1 MFGVIRP
8 DQTKLLNRNSQI
20 GFPFSQSSL
29 GPLGSLRSATHHA
42 LLQYLMQA
50 VKRLRRLSRES
61 KEHAEETLRRLSRES
76 KEHAEVLA
84 DRCADALAEAI
95 SDLVAEALAGHED
108 ATRRELMLAP
118 ANLNDQ
124 YTTSSPRESTATRV

>member
-1 MFGVIRP
+1 M
-8 DQTKLLNRNSQI
+8 
-20 GFPFSQSSL
+20 
-29 GPLGSLRSATHHA
+29 
-42 LLQYLMQA
+42 MQA
-50 VKRLRRLSRES
+50 VKR
-61 KEHAEETLRRLSRES
+61 LRRLSRES

-124 YTTSSPRESTATRV
+124 YTTSSPRESTAIQ